1 MLDDVHIYT
10 TFFGLLE
17 SNKVSALDRMAP
29 TTISALSK
37 EKTLKSDFVRDEDE
51 RPKVAYNQF
60 SNEIPVISLAGLNL
74 DGRRTEICSKIVEAC
89 EGWGIFQVV
98 DHGLDHGLISE
109 MTRLSREF
117 FALPEEEKLR
127 YDTTGGKKGGFTIS
141 TPIEG
146 DSIMDWR
153 EFVTYLTYPINSR
166 DYSRWPDKPEGW
178 RSITE
183 VYGEKLMVLGA
194 KILEVLS
201 EAMGLEKEAIAKAC
215 VDMKQKMIV
224 NYYPTCPEPDLTLGC
239 RRHTDPGAIT
249 ILLQDQVGGL
259 QATRDG
265 GKTWITVHPVE
276 GAFVVNL
283 GDYGHYLSNG
293 RFKTADHQV
302 VVNSTSTRVSIATF
316 QYPDPNAI
324 VFPLTIREG
333 EKAILDEAIT
343 FGEMFKRI
351 LDAHIEGNLQK
362 KLAKEKRLQ
371 GEKAN
376 LDMQSKTAPKISA

>member
-1 MLDDVHIYT
+1 
-10 TFFGLLE
+10 
-17 SNKVSALDRMAP
+17 MAP